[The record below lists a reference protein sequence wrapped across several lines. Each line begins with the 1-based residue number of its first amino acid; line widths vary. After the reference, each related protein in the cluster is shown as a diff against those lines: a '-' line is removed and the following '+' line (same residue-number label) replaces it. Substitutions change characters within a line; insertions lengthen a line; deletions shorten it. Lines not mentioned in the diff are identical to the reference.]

1 MRKKFR
7 MYALSSTLV
16 RSPALRQGL
25 QMAAA
30 NRQVSLKVVSVGSTV
45 KDETFFEKNDR
56 LGREMSPHL
65 TIYRPQLTSMLSIM
79 HRGTGLALGMGVWGL
94 GLGALISSHDISH
107 YVTMVEGLQL
117 SGATLTAIKFIIAY
131 PVGYHSANGVRHLLW
146 DTGRFL
152 KIKEVYST
160 GYAMVAASFV
170 ITAILALI

>member
-1 MRKKFR
+1 R
-7 MYALSSTLV
+7 YALSSSLI

-30 NRQVSLKVVSVGSTV
+30 SRQVSLKVVSVGATQ
-45 KDETFFEKNDR
+45 KDESFFEKNER
-56 LGREMSPHL
+56 LGRKLSPHL
-65 TIYRPQLTSMLSIM
+65 TIYQPQLTSLLSIV
-79 HRGTGLALGMGVWGL
+79 HRGTGLALGVGVWGL

-117 SGATLTAIKFIIAY
+117 SGATLTALKFIIAY
-131 PVGYHSANGVRHLLW
+131 PAGYHTANGIRHLLW

-160 GYAMVAASFV
+160 GYAMVATSFV
-170 ITAILALI
+170 LTAILALL

>member
-1 MRKKFR
+1 
-7 MYALSSTLV
+7 MYALSSTLI

-25 QMAAA
+25 KMAAV
-30 NRQVSLKVVSVGSTV
+30 NRQASMKVVSVGSTI
-45 KDETFFEKNDR
+45 KDETYFEKNAR
-56 LGREMSPHL
+56 LGRELSPHL
-65 TIYRPQLTSMLSIM
+65 SIYQPQLTSILSVM
-79 HRGTGLALGMGVWGL
+79 HRGTGMALGVGVWAL

-117 SGATLTAIKFIIAY
+117 SGATLTALKFIIAY
-131 PVGYHSANGVRHLLW
+131 PAGYHTANGIRHLFW

-170 ITAILALI
+170 LTAILALI

>member
-1 MRKKFR
+1 RF
-7 MYALSSTLV
+7 ALSSSLI

-30 NRQVSLKVVSVGSTV
+30 GRQVSLKVVSVGSTQ
-45 KDETFFEKNDR
+45 KDESFFAKNER
-56 LGREMSPHL
+56 LGRAMSPHL
-65 TIYRPQLTSMLSIM
+65 TIYQPQLTTILSIM
-79 HRGTGLALGMGVWGL
+79 HRGTGLALGTGVWAL

-117 SGATLTAIKFIIAY
+117 SGASLTAIKFVIAY
-131 PVGYHSANGVRHLLW
+131 PAGYHTANGIRHLLW

-160 GYAMVAASFV
+160 GYAMIATSFV
-170 ITAILALI
+170 LTAILALL

>member
-1 MRKKFR
+1 R
-7 MYALSSTLV
+7 YALSSSLI

-30 NRQVSLKVVSVGSTV
+30 NRQVSLKVVSVASTQ
-45 KDETFFEKNDR
+45 KDETFFEKNQR
-56 LGREMSPHL
+56 LGRKMSPHL
-65 TIYRPQLTSMLSIM
+65 TIYQPQLTSLLSVT
-79 HRGTGLALGMGVWGL
+79 HRGTGMAMAAGVWAL

-117 SGATLTAIKFIIAY
+117 SSASLTAIKFIIAY
-131 PVGYHSANGVRHLLW
+131 PLGYHTANGIRHLLW

-160 GYAMVAASFV
+160 GYAMIATSF
-170 ITAILALI
+170 ILTAILALL